1 MAFARESTN
10 YEMEI
15 KVPGLH
21 SPGIRPSFCAS
32 PPPHPHLDCVEDHDL
47 DLDEDG
53 VDDDFLVF
61 KWVGIK

>member
-21 SPGIRPSFCAS
+21 SPGIRPSFCVS
-32 PPPHPHLDCVEDHDL
+32 PPPHPHLDPGVEDNHL
-47 DLDEDG
+47 DLD
-53 VDDDFLVF
+53 VDFQVS
-61 KWVGIK
+61 KCVGIK